1 MKKLIVVF
9 SLILVSFS
17 SSIYARD
24 IRTERHV
31 QWDKSPIL
39 VSLTTGK
46 LMMVDFP
53 HPVSLIKPSFEDM
66 KVRNLSG
73 VLYLTSLD
81 SFEDK
86 ELLVKDN
93 NNGEVFILTL
103 SSSKNSK
110 AKYTRVIV
118 ESDAL
123 ETNKN
128 TGSEVKNAEDNSV
141 NYLSLTRFVIQR
153 LYSSARLTHPLEGV
167 QRIAMHTKRHI
178 PLLYNNQIIAS
189 PIASWRSQFLFV
201 TAVQL
206 QNTQGEDVRLDAEKD
221 IRGDWKSAAFY
232 PRDSIS
238 KRGDKH
244 DSTLAILIS
253 NKPFNT
259 ALSNVYGGEE

>member
-1 MKKLIVVF
+1 MKKLIVVV
-9 SLILVSFS
+9 SIILVSIS
-17 SSIYARD
+17 SSVFARD
-24 IRTERHV
+24 VRTERHV
-31 QWDKSPIL
+31 HWDKTPIA
-39 VSLTTGK
+39 VSLTQGK

-53 HPVSLIKPSFEDM
+53 HPVSLIKPSLEDM

-73 VLYLTSLD
+73 VLYLTSLA

-103 SSSKNSK
+103 SSSNNSD
-110 AKYTRVIV
+110 AGYTRLIV

-123 ETNKN
+123 DNPSNGAQKSVGGED
-128 TGSEVKNAEDNSV
+128 GSI
-141 NYLSLTRFVIQR
+141 NYLSLTRFVIHSLYVSKR
-153 LYSSARLTHPLEGV
+153 LATPLEGV

-189 PIASWRSQFLFV
+189 PIASWRSEFLYV

-206 QNTQGEDVRLDAEKD
+206 QNTQDEATHLDAEKD

-232 PRDSIS
+232 PSDILS
-238 KRGDKH
+238 KRGAKS

-253 NKPFNT
+253 SKPFNA
-259 ALSNVYGGEE
+259 ALNSVAGGDE